1 MTRRTRDVDGA
12 AAELTEEERDPRRSA
27 RAEDE
32 LIMHLE
38 RDQLVAET
46 SRPVPRAALGRR
58 AVAALWALRAVVVV
72 LGAMVIYAFVD
83 QLG

>member
-1 MTRRTRDVDGA
+1 MTEPPRETAIEPGA
-12 AAELTEEERDPRRSA
+12 EEEERDPRRRA
-27 RAEDE
+27 RPEDE

-46 SRPVPRAALGRR
+46 SRPLARAVLGRR
-58 AVAALWALRAVVVV
+58 AVLALWSLRVFVLVVSAL
-72 LGAMVIYAFVD
+72 VIYTFID

>member
-1 MTRRTRDVDGA
+1 MTARSLDMD
-12 AAELTEEERDPRRSA
+12 ELARAPEEERDPRRRE

-38 RDQLVAET
+38 RDQLVVAT
-46 SRPVPRAALGRR
+46 SRPLPRAALSRR
-58 AVAALWALRAVVVV
+58 AALGLWALRAFVLVVS
-72 LGAMVIYAFVD
+72 AMVIYAFVE

>member
-1 MTRRTRDVDGA
+1 MTPRSLDMDELAR
-12 AAELTEEERDPRRSA
+12 AEEEERDPRRGE

-38 RDQLVAET
+38 RDQLVVAT
-46 SRPVPRAALGRR
+46 SQPLPRAALSRR
-58 AVAALWALRAVVVV
+58 AALALWALRAFVLVV
-72 LGAMVIYAFVD
+72 GAMVIYAFVE